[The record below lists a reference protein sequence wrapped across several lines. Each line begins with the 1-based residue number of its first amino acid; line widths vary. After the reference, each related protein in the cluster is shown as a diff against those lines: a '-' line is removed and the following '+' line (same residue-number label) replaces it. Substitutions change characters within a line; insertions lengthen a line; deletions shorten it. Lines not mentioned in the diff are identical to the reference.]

1 MGAAVARTS
10 PWGRVAFGVRC
21 RGTGVA
27 RATGEAQ
34 SPTEGVRA
42 GHVPSIAR
50 MITRVESGSANV
62 AEQVAELYKA
72 GGHARILGITGAPG
86 AGKSTLVS
94 SLVRELRNRDKTVGI
109 IAIDP
114 SSPFSGG
121 SILGDRIRMSDLYH
135 DPGVYIRS
143 MATRG
148 ALGGLARATIDAVAV
163 LDAAGKDVV
172 LVETVGVGQD
182 EVDIVRACHTT
193 VVISAPGMG
202 DDVQAVKAG
211 ILEIA
216 DIHVV
221 NKADRPEANK
231 TIRELKMMLKDSG
244 HLATAG
250 WKIPVLATVAERG
263 EGIEEL
269 ADTVGRHH
277 DHLVSS
283 DELERREQTM
293 AAHRL
298 KTIIQGVALDRIED
312 PSNGPDFEAA
322 VEEVRLRRRAPFT
335 VALDLLERSV

>member
-1 MGAAVARTS
+1 M
-10 PWGRVAFGVRC
+10 
-21 RGTGVA
+21 A
-27 RATGEAQ
+27 RATDSAQ
-34 SPTEGVRA
+34 SLTEQVRA

-50 MITRVESGSANV
+50 MITRVESGAANV

-94 SLVRELRNRDKTVGI
+94 SLVRELRARDKTVGI
-109 IAIDP
+109 VAIDP
-114 SSPFSGG
+114 SSPFTGG
-121 SILGDRIRMSDLYH
+121 SILGDRIRMGELYL
-135 DPGVYIRS
+135 DPGVFIRS

-231 TIRELKMMLKDSG
+231 TIRELKMMLRDSG
-244 HLATAG
+244 HVSTSG
-250 WKIPVLATVAERG
+250 WKIPVLATVAEHG
-263 EGIEEL
+263 KGVDEL
-269 ADTVGRHH
+269 ADAMERHY
-277 DHLVSS
+277 DQLVSS
-283 DELERREQTM
+283 NEIERRERTM

-312 PSNGPDFEAA
+312 PSIGPDFDAA
-322 VEEVRLRRRAPFT
+322 VEDVRLRKRAPFI
-335 VALDLLERSV
+335 VALDLLENSV

>member
-1 MGAAVARTS
+1 MARVTDS
-10 PWGRVAFGVRC
+10 
-21 RGTGVA
+21 
-27 RATGEAQ
+27 AQ
-34 SPTEGVRA
+34 SLTERVRA

-50 MITRVESGSANV
+50 MISRVESGADNV
-62 AEQVAELYKA
+62 AEQVAELYEV
-72 GGHARILGITGAPG
+72 GGNARIIGITGAPG

-94 SLVRELRNRDKTVGI
+94 SLVRELRARDNTVGI

-121 SILGDRIRMSDLYH
+121 SILGDRIRMSELYH
-135 DPGVYIRS
+135 DPGVFIRS

-163 LDAAGKDVV
+163 LDAAGKDIV

-216 DIHVV
+216 DVHVV

-231 TIRELKMMLKDSG
+231 TIRDLKMMLKDSG
-244 HLATAG
+244 HVSAG
-250 WKIPVLATVAERG
+250 GWNILVLATVAERG
-263 EGIEEL
+263 EGIDEL
-269 ADTVGRHH
+269 ADAMKRHH
-277 DHLVSS
+277 DYLVSS
-283 DELERREQTM
+283 SEIERRERAM

-298 KTIIQGVALDRIED
+298 KTIIQGVALARIED
-312 PSNGPDFEAA
+312 PSIGPDFDAA
-322 VEEVRLRRRAPFT
+322 VEDVRLRKRAPFT
-335 VALDLLERSV
+335 VALELLESSV

>member
-1 MGAAVARTS
+1 
-10 PWGRVAFGVRC
+10 
-21 RGTGVA
+21 
-27 RATGEAQ
+27 
-34 SPTEGVRA
+34 
-42 GHVPSIAR
+42 
-50 MITRVESGSANV
+50 MISRVESGADNV

-94 SLVRELRNRDKTVGI
+94 SLVRELRARGKSVGI

-121 SILGDRIRMSDLYH
+121 SILGDRIRMGELYH
-135 DPGVYIRS
+135 DPGVFIRS

-163 LDAAGKDVV
+163 LDAAGKDIV

-216 DIHVV
+216 DVHVV

-244 HLATAG
+244 HVSTNG
-250 WKIPVLATVAERG
+250 WKIPVLATVAEHG
-263 EGIEEL
+263 KGIDEL
-269 ADTVGRHH
+269 ADAMDRHY
-277 DHLVSS
+277 DQLVSS
-283 DELERREQTM
+283 SEIVRRERTM

-312 PSNGPDFEAA
+312 PSIGPDFDAA
-322 VEEVRLRRRAPFT
+322 VEEVRLRKRAPFI
-335 VALDLLERSV
+335 VALDLLEGSV

>member
-1 MGAAVARTS
+1 M
-10 PWGRVAFGVRC
+10 
-21 RGTGVA
+21 A
-27 RATGEAQ
+27 RATDSAQ
-34 SPTEGVRA
+34 SLTEQVRA

-50 MITRVESGSANV
+50 MITRVESGAANV

-94 SLVRELRNRDKTVGI
+94 SLVRELRARDKTVGI

-114 SSPFSGG
+114 SSPFTGG
-121 SILGDRIRMSDLYH
+121 SILGDRIRMGELYL
-135 DPGVYIRS
+135 DPGVFIRS

-231 TIRELKMMLKDSG
+231 TIRELKMMLRDSG
-244 HLATAG
+244 HVSTSG
-250 WKIPVLATVAERG
+250 WKIPVLATVAEHG
-263 EGIEEL
+263 KGVDEL
-269 ADTVGRHH
+269 ADAMERHY
-277 DHLVSS
+277 DQLVSS
-283 DELERREQTM
+283 NEIERRERTM

-312 PSNGPDFEAA
+312 PSIGPDFDAA
-322 VEEVRLRRRAPFT
+322 VEDVRLRKRAPFI
-335 VALDLLERSV
+335 VALDLLENSV

>member
-1 MGAAVARTS
+1 M
-10 PWGRVAFGVRC
+10 
-21 RGTGVA
+21 
-27 RATGEAQ
+27 
-34 SPTEGVRA
+34 
-42 GHVPSIAR
+42 
-50 MITRVESGSANV
+50 

-72 GGHARILGITGAPG
+72 GGHARIIGITGAPG

-94 SLVRELRNRDKTVGI
+94 SLVRELRARDNTVGI

-148 ALGGLARATIDAVAV
+148 ALGGLARATIDAVTV
-163 LDAAGKDVV
+163 LDAAGKDIV

-193 VVISAPGMG
+193 VVVSAPGMG
-202 DDVQAVKAG
+202 DDVQAIKAG

-216 DIHVV
+216 DVHAV

-231 TIRELKMMLKDSG
+231 TIGELKTMLKDSG
-244 HLATAG
+244 HVLTDG
-250 WKIPVLATVAERG
+250 WKIPVLATVAEHG
-263 EGIEEL
+263 QGVDEL
-269 ADTVGRHH
+269 ADVMERHYE
-277 DHLVSS
+277 HLVSS
-283 DELERREQTM
+283 GEIERRERSM

-298 KTIIQGVALDRIED
+298 KTIIQGVALDRVED
-312 PSNGPDFEAA
+312 PSVGPDFDVA
-322 VEEVRLRRRAPFT
+322 VEDVRLRKRAPFT
-335 VALDLLERSV
+335 VALDLLENSV

>member
-1 MGAAVARTS
+1 MA
-10 PWGRVAFGVRC
+10 RVADS
-21 RGTGVA
+21 
-27 RATGEAQ
+27 AQ
-34 SPTEGVRA
+34 SLTDQVRA

-50 MITRVESGSANV
+50 MITRVESGADNV
-62 AEQVAELYKA
+62 AEQVAELYRA

-94 SLVRELRNRDKTVGI
+94 SLVRELRARDNTVGI

-114 SSPFSGG
+114 SSPFTGG

-135 DPGVYIRS
+135 DPGVFIRS

-163 LDAAGKDVV
+163 LDAAGKDIV

-216 DIHVV
+216 DVHVV

-231 TIRELKMMLKDSG
+231 TIRELKMMLKDSV
-244 HLATAG
+244 HLSTGG
-250 WKIPVLATVAERG
+250 WKIPVLATVAEHG
-263 EGIEEL
+263 KGVDEL
-269 ADTVGRHH
+269 ADAMERHY

-283 DELERREQTM
+283 NEIERRERNM

-312 PSNGPDFEAA
+312 PSIGPDFDAA
-322 VEEVRLRRRAPFT
+322 VEDVRLRKRAPFT

>member
-1 MGAAVARTS
+1 M
-10 PWGRVAFGVRC
+10 
-21 RGTGVA
+21 A
-27 RATGEAQ
+27 RATDSAQ
-34 SPTEGVRA
+34 SLTGQVRA

-50 MITRVESGSANV
+50 MISRVESGADNV

-94 SLVRELRNRDKTVGI
+94 SLVRELRDRDNTVGI

-121 SILGDRIRMSDLYH
+121 SILGDRIRMSELYH
-135 DPGVYIRS
+135 DPGVFIRS

-148 ALGGLARATIDAVAV
+148 ALGGLARATIDAVGV
-163 LDAAGKDVV
+163 LDAAGKDIV

-216 DIHVV
+216 DVHVV

-231 TIRELKMMLKDSG
+231 TIRELKMMIKDSV
-244 HLATAG
+244 HLSTGG
-250 WKIPVLATVAERG
+250 WKIPVLATVAEHG
-263 EGIEEL
+263 KGVDEL
-269 ADTVGRHH
+269 ADAMERHY

-283 DELERREQTM
+283 SEIERRERTM

-312 PSNGPDFEAA
+312 PSIGPDFDAA
-322 VEEVRLRRRAPFT
+322 VEDVRLRKRAPFT
-335 VALDLLERSV
+335 VALDLLESSV

>member
-1 MGAAVARTS
+1 
-10 PWGRVAFGVRC
+10 
-21 RGTGVA
+21 
-27 RATGEAQ
+27 
-34 SPTEGVRA
+34 
-42 GHVPSIAR
+42 
-50 MITRVESGSANV
+50 MISRVESGASNV

-72 GGHARILGITGAPG
+72 GGHARIVGITGAPG

-94 SLVRELRNRDKTVGI
+94 SLVRELRARDNTVGI
-109 IAIDP
+109 VAIDP

-121 SILGDRIRMSDLYH
+121 SILGDRIRMSELYH
-135 DPGVYIRS
+135 DPGVFIRS

-163 LDAAGKDVV
+163 LDAAGKDIV

-216 DIHVV
+216 DVHVV

-244 HLATAG
+244 HVSNGG
-250 WKIPVLATVAERG
+250 WKIPVLATVAEQG
-263 EGIEEL
+263 QGVDEL
-269 ADTVGRHH
+269 ADVMERHY

-283 DELERREQTM
+283 SEIEGRERTM

-312 PSNGPDFEAA
+312 PSIGPDFDAA
-322 VEEVRLRRRAPFT
+322 VEDVRLRKRAPFT
-335 VALDLLERSV
+335 VALDLLESSV

>member
-1 MGAAVARTS
+1 
-10 PWGRVAFGVRC
+10 
-21 RGTGVA
+21 
-27 RATGEAQ
+27 
-34 SPTEGVRA
+34 
-42 GHVPSIAR
+42 
-50 MITRVESGSANV
+50 MISHVESGANNV

-72 GGHARILGITGAPG
+72 GGHARIIGITGAPG

-94 SLVRELRNRDKTVGI
+94 SLVRELRTRDNTVGI

-135 DPGVYIRS
+135 DPGVFIRS

-148 ALGGLARATIDAVAV
+148 ALGGLARATIDAVTV
-163 LDAAGKDVV
+163 LDAAAKDIV

-193 VVISAPGMG
+193 VVVSAPGMG
-202 DDVQAVKAG
+202 DDVQAIKAG

-216 DIHVV
+216 DVHAV

-231 TIRELKMMLKDSG
+231 TIGELKTMLKDSG
-244 HLATAG
+244 HVLTDG
-250 WKIPVLATVAERG
+250 WKIPVLATVAEHG
-263 EGIEEL
+263 QGVDEL
-269 ADTVGRHH
+269 ADVMERHY

-283 DELERREQTM
+283 GEIERRERNM

-298 KTIIQGVALDRIED
+298 KTIIQGVALDRVED
-312 PSNGPDFEAA
+312 PSVGPDFDAA
-322 VEEVRLRRRAPFT
+322 VEDVRLRKRAPFT
-335 VALDLLERSV
+335 VALDLLENSV

>member
-1 MGAAVARTS
+1 MARVTDS
-10 PWGRVAFGVRC
+10 
-21 RGTGVA
+21 
-27 RATGEAQ
+27 AQ
-34 SPTEGVRA
+34 SLTDRVRA

-50 MITRVESGSANV
+50 MISHVESGANNV

-72 GGHARILGITGAPG
+72 GGHARIIGITGAPG

-94 SLVRELRNRDKTVGI
+94 SLVRELRTRDNTVGI

-135 DPGVYIRS
+135 DPGVFIRS

-148 ALGGLARATIDAVAV
+148 ALGGLARATIDAVTV
-163 LDAAGKDVV
+163 LDAAGKDIV

-193 VVISAPGMG
+193 VVVSAPGMG
-202 DDVQAVKAG
+202 DDVQAIKAG

-216 DIHVV
+216 DVHAV

-231 TIRELKMMLKDSG
+231 TIGELKTMLKDSG
-244 HLATAG
+244 HVLTDG
-250 WKIPVLATVAERG
+250 WKIPVLATVAEHG
-263 EGIEEL
+263 QGVDEL
-269 ADTVGRHH
+269 ADVMERHYE
-277 DHLVSS
+277 HLVSS
-283 DELERREQTM
+283 GEIERRERSM

-298 KTIIQGVALDRIED
+298 KTIIQGVALDRVED
-312 PSNGPDFEAA
+312 PSVGPDFDAA
-322 VEEVRLRRRAPFT
+322 VEDVRLRKRAPFT
-335 VALDLLERSV
+335 VALDLLENSV

>member
-1 MGAAVARTS
+1 MARVTDS
-10 PWGRVAFGVRC
+10 
-21 RGTGVA
+21 
-27 RATGEAQ
+27 EQ
-34 SPTEGVRA
+34 SLTERVRA

-50 MITRVESGSANV
+50 MISRVESGADNV

-94 SLVRELRNRDKTVGI
+94 SLVRELRARDNTVGI
-109 IAIDP
+109 VAIDP

-135 DPGVYIRS
+135 DPGVFIRS

-163 LDAAGKDVV
+163 LDAAGKDIV

-193 VVISAPGMG
+193 AVISAPGMG

-244 HLATAG
+244 HVRAGG
-250 WKIPVLATVAERG
+250 WKIPVLATVADHG
-263 EGIEEL
+263 KGVDEL
-269 ADTVGRHH
+269 ADAMERHY

-283 DELERREQTM
+283 GEIERRERTM

-322 VEEVRLRRRAPFT
+322 VEEVRLRKRAPFT
-335 VALDLLERSV
+335 VALDLLESSV

>member
-1 MGAAVARTS
+1 MARVTDS
-10 PWGRVAFGVRC
+10 
-21 RGTGVA
+21 
-27 RATGEAQ
+27 AQ
-34 SPTEGVRA
+34 SLTERVRA

-50 MITRVESGSANV
+50 MISHVESGANNV

-72 GGHARILGITGAPG
+72 GGHARIIGITGAPG

-94 SLVRELRNRDKTVGI
+94 SLVRELRARDNTVGI

-148 ALGGLARATIDAVAV
+148 ALGGLARATIDAVTV
-163 LDAAGKDVV
+163 LDAAGKDIV

-193 VVISAPGMG
+193 VVVSAPGMG
-202 DDVQAVKAG
+202 DDVQAIKAG

-216 DIHVV
+216 DVHAV

-231 TIRELKMMLKDSG
+231 TIGELKTMLKDSG
-244 HLATAG
+244 HVLTDG
-250 WKIPVLATVAERG
+250 WKIPVLATVAEHG
-263 EGIEEL
+263 QGVDEL
-269 ADTVGRHH
+269 ADVMERHYE
-277 DHLVSS
+277 HLVSS
-283 DELERREQTM
+283 GEIERRERSM

-298 KTIIQGVALDRIED
+298 KTIIQGVALDRVED
-312 PSNGPDFEAA
+312 PSVGPDFDVA
-322 VEEVRLRRRAPFT
+322 VEDVRLRKRAPFT
-335 VALDLLERSV
+335 VALDLLENSV

>member
-1 MGAAVARTS
+1 MA
-10 PWGRVAFGVRC
+10 RVAGSAGGLTERVR
-21 RGTGVA
+21 
-27 RATGEAQ
+27 E
-34 SPTEGVRA
+34 
-42 GHVPSIAR
+42 GHVPSMAR
-50 MITRVESGSANV
+50 MISRVESGSEAV
-62 AEQVAELYKA
+62 AGQVAELYEA
-72 GGHARILGITGAPG
+72 GGHARIVGITGAPG

-94 SLVRELRNRDKTVGI
+94 SLVRELRNREKTVGI

-121 SILGDRIRMSDLYH
+121 SILGDRIRMGDIYH
-135 DPGVYIRS
+135 DPGVFIRS

-148 ALGGLARATIDAVAV
+148 ALGGLARATVDAVTV

-172 LVETVGVGQD
+172 IVETVGVGQD

-216 DIHVV
+216 DVHVV

-244 HLATAG
+244 HASG
-250 WKIPVLATVAERG
+250 ENWKIPVLATVAERG
-263 EGIEEL
+263 EGIDGL
-269 ADTVGRHH
+269 AETIEGHH
-277 DHLVSS
+277 EHLVSS
-283 DELERREQTM
+283 GELEGRERTM

-312 PSNGPDFEAA
+312 PSSGPDFDGA
-322 VEEVRLRRRAPFT
+322 VEDVRLRRRAPFT
-335 VALDLLERSV
+335 VALDLLEKSV

>member
-1 MGAAVARTS
+1 MS
-10 PWGRVAFGVRC
+10 
-21 RGTGVA
+21 
-27 RATGEAQ
+27 RATDSAQ
-34 SPTEGVRA
+34 SLTEQVRA

-50 MITRVESGSANV
+50 MITRVESGTGNV

-72 GGHARILGITGAPG
+72 GGHASILGVTGAPG

-94 SLVRELRNRDKTVGI
+94 SLVRELRERDNTVGI

-135 DPGVYIRS
+135 DPGVFIRS

-148 ALGGLARATIDAVAV
+148 ALGGLARATVDAATV
-163 LDAAGKDVV
+163 LDASGKDIV

-244 HLATAG
+244 HMSAGG
-250 WKIPVLATVAERG
+250 WKIPVLATVAEHG
-263 EGIEEL
+263 KGVDEL
-269 ADTVGRHH
+269 ADAMESHYEY
-277 DHLVSS
+277 LVSS
-283 DELERREQTM
+283 GEIEGRERNM

-312 PSNGPDFEAA
+312 PSSGPDFDTA
-322 VEEVRLRRRAPFT
+322 VEDVRLRRRAPFT
-335 VALDLLERSV
+335 VALDLLENSV

>member
-1 MGAAVARTS
+1 MAR
-10 PWGRVAFGVRC
+10 GVDY
-21 RGTGVA
+21 
-27 RATGEAQ
+27 AQ
-34 SPTEGVRA
+34 SLTERVRA

-50 MITRVESGSANV
+50 MISRIEWGADNV
-62 AEQVAELYKA
+62 AEQVAELYEA
-72 GGHARILGITGAPG
+72 GGHARIVGITGPPG
-86 AGKSTLVS
+86 AGKSTLLT
-94 SLVRELRNRDKTVGI
+94 SLVRELRARDATVGI
-109 IAIDP
+109 VAIDP

-121 SILGDRIRMSDLYH
+121 SILGDRIRMGELYH

-148 ALGGLARATIDAVAV
+148 ALGGLTRATTDAVAV

-193 VVISAPGMG
+193 VVVSAPGMG

-221 NKADRPEANK
+221 NKADRPEANR
-231 TIRELKMMLKDSG
+231 TIRELKTMLKD
-244 HLATAG
+244 AG
-250 WKIPVLATVAERG
+250 QLSAEGWNVPVLATSAEDG
-263 EGIEEL
+263 NGVDEL
-269 ADTVGRHH
+269 VDALERHH

-283 DELERREQTM
+283 GEIEARERTM

-298 KTIIQGVALDRIED
+298 KTIIQNVALDRIED
-312 PSNGPDFEAA
+312 PSIGPDFDAA
-322 VEEVRLRRRAPFT
+322 VEEVRLRKRAPFT
-335 VALDLLERSV
+335 VALELLEGSL

>member
-1 MGAAVARTS
+1 
-10 PWGRVAFGVRC
+10 
-21 RGTGVA
+21 
-27 RATGEAQ
+27 
-34 SPTEGVRA
+34 
-42 GHVPSIAR
+42 
-50 MITRVESGSANV
+50 MITRVESGAANV

-94 SLVRELRNRDKTVGI
+94 SLVRELRARDKTVGI

-114 SSPFSGG
+114 SSPFTGG
-121 SILGDRIRMSDLYH
+121 SILGDRIRMGELYL
-135 DPGVYIRS
+135 DPGVFIRS

-244 HLATAG
+244 HLSTSG
-250 WKIPVLATVAERG
+250 WKIPVLATVAEHG
-263 EGIEEL
+263 KGVDEL
-269 ADTVGRHH
+269 ADAMERHY
-277 DHLVSS
+277 DQLVSS
-283 DELERREQTM
+283 NEIERRERTM

-312 PSNGPDFEAA
+312 PSIGPDFDAA
-322 VEEVRLRRRAPFT
+322 VEDVRLRKRAPFT
-335 VALDLLERSV
+335 VALDLLENSV

>member
-1 MGAAVARTS
+1 MS
-10 PWGRVAFGVRC
+10 
-21 RGTGVA
+21 
-27 RATGEAQ
+27 RATDSAQ
-34 SPTEGVRA
+34 SLTEQVRA

-50 MITRVESGSANV
+50 MITRVESGTGNV

-72 GGHARILGITGAPG
+72 GGHASILGVTGAPG

-94 SLVRELRNRDKTVGI
+94 SLVRELRERDNTVGI

-135 DPGVYIRS
+135 DPGVFIRS

-148 ALGGLARATIDAVAV
+148 ALGGLARATVDAATV
-163 LDAAGKDVV
+163 LDASGKDIV

-244 HLATAG
+244 HMSAGG
-250 WKIPVLATVAERG
+250 WKIPVLATVAEQG
-263 EGIEEL
+263 KGVDEL
-269 ADTVGRHH
+269 ADAMESHYEY
-277 DHLVSS
+277 LVSS
-283 DELERREQTM
+283 GEIEGRERNM

-312 PSNGPDFEAA
+312 PSSGPDFDTA
-322 VEEVRLRRRAPFT
+322 VEDVRLRRRAPFT
-335 VALDLLERSV
+335 VALDLLENSV

>member
-1 MGAAVARTS
+1 M
-10 PWGRVAFGVRC
+10 
-21 RGTGVA
+21 A
-27 RATGEAQ
+27 RATDSAQ
-34 SPTEGVRA
+34 SLTEQVRA

-50 MITRVESGSANV
+50 MITRVESGADNV
-62 AEQVAELYKA
+62 AERVAELYKA

-94 SLVRELRNRDKTVGI
+94 SLVRELRARDNTVGI

-121 SILGDRIRMSDLYH
+121 SILGDRIRMSELYH
-135 DPGVYIRS
+135 DPGVFIRS

-163 LDAAGKDVV
+163 LDAAGKDIV

-182 EVDIVRACHTT
+182 EVDIVQACHTT

-216 DIHVV
+216 DVHVV

-244 HLATAG
+244 HVSTGG
-250 WKIPVLATVAERG
+250 WKIPVLATVAEHG
-263 EGIEEL
+263 KGVDEL
-269 ADTVGRHH
+269 ADAMERHY

-283 DELERREQTM
+283 SEIERRERTM

-312 PSNGPDFEAA
+312 PSIGPDFDAA
-322 VEEVRLRRRAPFT
+322 VEDVRLRKRAPFT
-335 VALDLLERSV
+335 VALDLLESSV